1 MPIGKA
7 IQFLPFRNP
16 AESCTHGKEVSALR
30 RGGNAFDIFYFPLD
44 IHAHSAY
51 TQYIQ
56 YILRKRTHRHTR
68 VGLYRP
74 QTGDDEKMNIHLSL
88 QSEIPTYEQIKVQI
102 KAQILNGQLTPD
114 QPLTSMR
121 QLARDLR
128 VSVITTTRAY
138 SDLEAEGLIYTV
150 QGRGCF
156 VKGDAEMVRRQYL
169 QSIDEAL
176 GAAVEKGKAAGLS
189 LAQLQDRLEEAFHE
203 QCH

>member
-1 MPIGKA
+1 
-7 IQFLPFRNP
+7 
-16 AESCTHGKEVSALR
+16 
-30 RGGNAFDIFYFPLD
+30 
-44 IHAHSAY
+44 
-51 TQYIQ
+51 
-56 YILRKRTHRHTR
+56 
-68 VGLYRP
+68 
-74 QTGDDEKMNIHLSL
+74 MNIHLSL

-169 QSIDEAL
+169 HSIDENFRT
-176 GAAVEKGKAAGLS
+176 AVEKGKAAGLT
-189 LAQLQDRLEEAFHE
+189 LCELQDRLEEAFHE